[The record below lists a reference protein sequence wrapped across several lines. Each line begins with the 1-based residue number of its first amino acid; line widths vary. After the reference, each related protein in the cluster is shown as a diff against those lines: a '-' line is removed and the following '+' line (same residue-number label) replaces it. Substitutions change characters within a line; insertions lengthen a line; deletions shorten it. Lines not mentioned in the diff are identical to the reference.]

1 MVRCV
6 WCVRCVL
13 CVTCAWCL
21 SGCSSLPAQQEKARA
36 EEALAGVNGVVLA
49 TVACGGMVFAGDQL
63 CVEVIMKDGAK
74 IRFSRAGLNSFGGS
88 ATNVVVDEAG
98 GLVPRVASC
107 SDIGPPNFHRT
118 SALGRHF
125 HPTLI
130 DLREAVQRYR
140 EVLQEVQWWPQCPQF
155 FETQDKRGQNFRY
168 CARQKG
174 ATEEPPK
181 PERCK

>member
-1 MVRCV
+1 MATFA
-6 WCVRCVL
+6 L
-13 CVTCAWCL
+13 A
-21 SGCSSLPAQQEKARA
+21 GCSNLPAQQEKARA
-36 EEALAGVNGVVLA
+36 ERALAGVSGVVLA
-49 TVACGGMVFAGDQL
+49 TVECGSLVFAGDQL

-74 IRFSRAGLNSFGGS
+74 IHFTHVGLNSFGGT

-107 SDIGPPNFHRT
+107 GDIGPANFHRET
-118 SALGRHF
+118 ALGRHF

-130 DLREAVQRYR
+130 DLREAVQRYK
-140 EVLQEVQWWPQCPQF
+140 EVLQEVQWWPQCPQY

-174 ATEEPPK
+174 ATEEPPR
-181 PERCK
+181 PANCS